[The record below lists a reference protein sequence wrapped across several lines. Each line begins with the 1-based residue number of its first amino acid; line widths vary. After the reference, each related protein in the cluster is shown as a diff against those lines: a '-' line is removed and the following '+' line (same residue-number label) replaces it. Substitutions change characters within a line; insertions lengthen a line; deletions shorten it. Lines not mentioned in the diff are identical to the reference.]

1 MIARPALAAA
11 VAAAILGMPQAPT
24 VPVSL
29 IPEFVALAP
38 GHPFR
43 VAVRIQVPERW
54 HIFWK
59 RPGQS
64 GLPTTVAWQLPPHVV
79 ADSVSWPAPERLD
92 SAGVVTHVYRG
103 DVILVAHFH
112 VSRDAPSGTVDLAV
126 QLEWGICREICVPQ
140 ERRVTLSLPIES
152 RPQVSPRWPD
162 IERIA
167 LTHLP
172 VSPPQLRVDA
182 SVAGAGVT
190 LAVRVR
196 PDDAISVRRAV
207 YFPDDSGLPAAVVLQ
222 ARATRGG
229 VSFTLP
235 PVRGLRL
242 NGVLVSETGASWPGG
257 SQALAID
264 VPIVP
269 RDPTQR

>member
-1 MIARPALAAA
+1 MIVRRALAAA
-11 VAAAILGMPQAPT
+11 VAAALLGRAQAPT

-29 IPEFVALAP
+29 IPELVVLAP
-38 GHPFR
+38 AHPFR
-43 VAVRIQVPERW
+43 VAVRIQVPEGW

-112 VSRDAPSGTVDLAV
+112 VSRDAASGTVDLAA
-126 QLEWGICREICVPQ
+126 QLGWGICREICVPQ

-152 RPQVSPRWPD
+152 RPQASPRWPD

-167 LTHLP
+167 LARLP

-182 SVAGAGVT
+182 SAAGAGVT
-190 LAVRVR
+190 LTLRVG
-196 PDDAISVRRAV
+196 PEDAMSVRRAV
-207 YFPDDSGLPAAVVLQ
+207 YFPADTGLPAAVVLQ
-222 ARATRGG
+222 GRATRGG

-242 NGVLVSETGASWPGG
+242 NGVLVSDAGASWPGG
-257 SQALAID
+257 SRALAID